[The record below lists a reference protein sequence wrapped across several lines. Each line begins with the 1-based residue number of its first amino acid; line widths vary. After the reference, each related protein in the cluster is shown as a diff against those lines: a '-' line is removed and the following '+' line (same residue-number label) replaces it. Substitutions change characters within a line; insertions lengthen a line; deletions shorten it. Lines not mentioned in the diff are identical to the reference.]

1 MTKTTKREMFEAIKS
16 LAESGALHMADFN
29 EAISDSAVAEFCRH
43 EIELI
48 DNKNAKAKER
58 AATKTKE
65 ADELEAKVQAV
76 LTDELTCI
84 ADITAKIDDPDVT
97 VSKVQYRLNNLVKSG
112 EARKD
117 EITIPATENSK
128 ARRVVAFAKAC

>member
-1 MTKTTKREMFEAIKS
+1 MTKITKREYFEAII
-16 LAESGALHMADFN
+16 
-29 EAISDSAVAEFCRH
+29 EAMETGEIKLDPKAVAEFCRH

-58 AATKTKE
+58 AAAKAKE
-65 ADELEAKVQAV
+65 ADALEAKVAEA
-76 LTDELTCI
+76 LTNELTCI
-84 ADITAKIDDPDVT
+84 ADITAKIEDPDVT

-112 EARKD
+112 MARKD

-128 ARRVVAFAKAC
+128 ARKVVAFALAQAD